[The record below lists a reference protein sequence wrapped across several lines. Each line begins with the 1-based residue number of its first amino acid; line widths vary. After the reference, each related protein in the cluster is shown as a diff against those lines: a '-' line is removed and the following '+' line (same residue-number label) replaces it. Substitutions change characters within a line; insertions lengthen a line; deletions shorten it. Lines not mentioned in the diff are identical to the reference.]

1 MFVVIRF
8 LNPYEAVSIGAAI
21 QAAIMTNDKN
31 EYIETMMILDVSPFS
46 LGVETVGGVMT
57 VLIPRNST
65 VPTKKT
71 QIFSNY
77 SDNQTNFLV
86 NIYEGERQL
95 VKDNLLLDNFILEG
109 IPQLQRGQTQIE
121 VEFNLD
127 GNNNLNVTA
136 VEKSKGV
143 KKKKQ
148 IYPKKGRLNDEDIL
162 KLKLLFKEEE
172 EKLKNEDILNL
183 KLKFEEEKKKKLD
196 I

>member
-31 EYIETMMILDVSPFS
+31 EYIETMIILDVSPFS

-148 IYPKKGRLNDEDIL
+148 IKPKK
-162 KLKLLFKEEE
+162 
-172 EKLKNEDILNL
+172 
-183 KLKFEEEKKKKLD
+183 
-196 I
+196 